1 MQKNMSRKS
10 FLAGAGTVA
19 AAAVAGGAAAAL
31 ADDAKAAAPAA
42 EGNIITRETLEQ
54 GTDRKSVV

>member
-19 AAAVAGGAAAAL
+19 AAAVAVAGSAAVAL
-31 ADDAKAAAPAA
+31 ADDA
-42 EGNIITRETLEQ
+42 
-54 GTDRKSVV
+54 DV